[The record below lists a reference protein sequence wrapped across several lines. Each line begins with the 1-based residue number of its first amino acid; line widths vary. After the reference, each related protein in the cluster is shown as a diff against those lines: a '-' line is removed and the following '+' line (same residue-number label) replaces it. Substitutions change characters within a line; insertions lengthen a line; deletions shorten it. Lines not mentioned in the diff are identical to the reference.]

1 MRNVG
6 HPFRGASFRGAAVA
20 TTIVA
25 ILAAAP
31 ASAQINGQVSVIA
44 DAFPDIDPA
53 AGSQPVTEMRVR
65 LFAERY
71 ATLGPHL
78 RIALGG
84 YVDGLIADRTS
95 TGGHG
100 TTRDVIVRP
109 ADLFVDFVTS
119 RFDVRAGSARL
130 VWGRLDEF
138 QPTDVVN
145 PIDLSRFLMEGR
157 SEARLPVGLV
167 RGRIFLPRSTTI
179 EGVVV
184 PVFRRG
190 TFDQLD
196 EPTSPFNLTLVDGT
210 PERGAL
216 RDLPAPE
223 GGALRS
229 IPRIR
234 DEPDFGTQSLQG
246 GVRLTSTTSRVDW
259 AVSAYRGIRA
269 FPISTLTTPIVG
281 ADPQVGPSAIPPFVI
296 RESFSR
302 FTMIG
307 GDFETV
313 RGLWGVR
320 GEIAAFVDDEL
331 QSTLGARGVPGHSV
345 SAGVGIDRRAGDY
358 RVAGNILWSW
368 SGVDNDDPAGQVF
381 AGDDEVERTDLA
393 IVLAAD
399 RAFARE
405 TRTVRLFA
413 VYDPADATTFA
424 RVIAAVSI
432 RDNVWVEGSA
442 ALFTGSS
449 LDVIGRLTHR
459 DFAYARLKVFF

>member
-1 MRNVG
+1 
-6 HPFRGASFRGAAVA
+6 
-20 TTIVA
+20 
-25 ILAAAP
+25 
-31 ASAQINGQVSVIA
+31 
-44 DAFPDIDPA
+44 
-53 AGSQPVTEMRVR
+53 
-65 LFAERY
+65 
-71 ATLGPHL
+71 
-78 RIALGG
+78 
-84 YVDGLIADRTS
+84 
-95 TGGHG
+95 
-100 TTRDVIVRP
+100 
-109 ADLFVDFVTS
+109 
-119 RFDVRAGSARL
+119 
-130 VWGRLDEF
+130 
-138 QPTDVVN
+138 
-145 PIDLSRFLMEGR
+145 
-157 SEARLPVGLV
+157 
-167 RGRIFLPRSTTI
+167 
-179 EGVVV
+179 
-184 PVFRRG
+184 
-190 TFDQLD
+190 
-196 EPTSPFNLTLVDGT
+196 
-210 PERGAL
+210 
-216 RDLPAPE
+216 
-223 GGALRS
+223 
-229 IPRIR
+229 
-234 DEPDFGTQSLQG
+234 
-246 GVRLTSTTSRVDW
+246 
-259 AVSAYRGIRA
+259 
-269 FPISTLTTPIVG
+269 
-281 ADPQVGPSAIPPFVI
+281 
-296 RESFSR
+296 
-302 FTMIG
+302 MIG

-449 LDVIGRLTHR
+449 LDVIGRFTNR